1 MTTENEKDMAHH
13 PTFREEVDIGFAGES
28 AEYAQAPRLTQTANL
43 KDMNPLD
50 ITASTEK
57 GEVDGRQQQQPE
69 QGQSGVLTG
78 ARLYLVFVALMLCVF
93 VSTQWTSMFTWYMLE
108 VTNPSSSYRCL
119 RWVSSDQTWGERHPP
134 DFLTDQS
141 IVSTAIPVIVSD
153 FNA

>member
-93 VSTQWTSMFTWYMLE
+93 VSTQ
-108 VTNPSSSYRCL
+108 
-119 RWVSSDQTWGERHPP
+119 
-134 DFLTDQS
+134 
-141 IVSTAIPVIVSD
+141 
-153 FNA
+153 